1 MSYYSVSITQQNNMS
16 HREQQIAQLRVRL
29 NLSAQLKLKK
39 FWDVKRLAVRTFID
53 HVNIT
58 RECFMETLESEY
70 NKKKV
75 LLANQE
81 EKIQLKK
88 LIREHIAVYDQEYE
102 KGCRE
107 AIAKAEREVAEYG
120 EKLWKETEQEV
131 LYNQSGGAFDRLF
144 DNLSAMHS

>member
-1 MSYYSVSITQQNNMS
+1 MSYYSVSITQQNTMS

-29 NLSAQLKLKK
+29 QLSAQLRLKE
-39 FWDVKRLAVRTFID
+39 FRDVKRLAVQTYID

-81 EKIQLKK
+81 EKIQLKMM
-88 LIREHIAVYDQEYE
+88 IREHIAVYDQEYE

-120 EKLWKETEQEV
+120 ESLWKETEREV
-131 LYNQSGGAFDRLF
+131 QYSLPGGGFDRIA
-144 DNLSAMHS
+144 DMHS